1 MINLKLTTQESILLY
16 GSMKGI
22 LDALEQNEQ
31 PLKNPELSKS
41 LVESIA
47 YKILTELENQTTNN

>member
-1 MINLKLTTQESILLY
+1 MINLELTTQESILLY
-16 GSMKGI
+16 GSMKSI

-31 PLKNPELSKS
+31 PLKNPELSKP